1 MVNEDEHSEVEMR
14 CRIQQGANARGKV
27 EGVMLDRNI
36 LKKLKRKVLRACV
49 TQACLNLYLETVALT
64 EQQQQLQG
72 WFWFCRITRTKRVDE
87 RRMNDLRKYV
97 MQQNSSTGRLV
108 RSNVKWAG
116 HMVRMDADILV
127 KRVEEKGEKTSR
139 MQEKGNEQ
147 LRSKDC
153 VRWDM
158 RR

>member
-97 MQQNSSTGRLV
+97 MQQNSSIGRLV
-108 RSNVKWAG
+108 RSKVKWAG
-116 HMVRMDADILV
+116 HIVRMDTDILV
-127 KRVEEKGEKTSR
+127 KRVEDKGEKKHQGCKKRGMNS
-139 MQEKGNEQ
+139 
-147 LRSKDC
+147 
-153 VRWDM
+153 
-158 RR
+158 